1 MHRRGSHEVVRLETC
16 PVMAAPFAEIIL
28 PWLRFL
34 PPVEQVVVRL
44 DGRGGWLLSLF
55 GVPGRLK
62 ILKKIVG
69 ALEPGDAPAPGL
81 KGILFNN
88 RPVWGRDYLV
98 HRVGGHSYRVG
109 AGSFFQNNQEIA
121 EAAVAI
127 TRGWL
132 DEIAAAGTQL
142 PRLLDLYGGVGLFTL
157 ALGGR
162 FERVALVE
170 LDAGACRDA
179 ENNIARDESV
189 RSRAVVH
196 EGDLTEVL
204 RPGGPLGDDAWR
216 DAVCV
221 VDPPR
226 AGLGKDGTA
235 AVLARRPAHVFYMS
249 CDPATQARDAAILV
263 GRRLPAPPVCGRWTC
278 SRRARTSSRCSGW
291 KTPANPPPIPEMSDA
306 SLPSLDNVVVVLSRP
321 TEPMNIGAACRAM
334 KTMGLSRLRLIS
346 PLNPKG
352 RSARALAHGAEDILD
367 DALVVDDLLD
377 AVGDALVVTGT
388 TARERQLRKRAL
400 LTPAE
405 LADRIADHSR
415 EGRVVIMFGTE
426 RTGLTN
432 DEIDLCRY
440 LSTVDTAP
448 EQPSLNLAQA
458 VMLYGWEIRQA
469 MQRAGAPD
477 ALGARGRGLAPRGQG
492 SALAAEPSA
501 PRHAAADAGRTG
513 PHVRA
518 PGARH
523 GRDRLHAAR
532 APEVPH
538 LPAAPAHARR
548 HRQLGDAH
556 LPHPGAPYHG
566 RAAGAPL
573 PGTAGRARTVGR
585 GAGGDGGGDCRASGR

>member
-1 MHRRGSHEVVRLETC
+1 MKSHKPEPQHRRRPEDPVPVEPVLVELRIEKLVTGGDGLARDDQGACFVPRTAPGDLVRAAIVEERRGYRRAELRELLEPGPDRCAAPCPHYETCGGCDLQHLTIEAQRAAKLSIIAECFQRQGKLDVAGFMGPAVYGAPLEWRTSLRLHAHPTGFYGMHRRGSHEVVRLETC
-16 PVMAAPFAEIIL
+16 PIMAAPFAEIIL

-179 ENNIARDESV
+179 VNNIARDESV
-189 RSRAVVH
+189 RSRAAVH

-249 CDPATQARDAAILV
+249 CDPPTQARDAAILV
-263 GRRLPAPPVCGRWTC
+263 AAGY
-278 SRRARTSSRCSGW
+278 
-291 KTPANPPPIPEMSDA
+291 
-306 SLPSLDNVVVVLSRP
+306 RP
-321 TEPMNIGAACRAM
+321 
-334 KTMGLSRLRLIS
+334 
-346 PLNPKG
+346 
-352 RSARALAHGAEDILD
+352 
-367 DALVVDDLLD
+367 
-377 AVGDALVVTGT
+377 
-388 TARERQLRKRAL
+388 RQLRAL
-400 LTPAE
+400 
-405 LADRIADHSR
+405 D
-415 EGRVVIMFGTE
+415 MFPQSAHVE
-426 RTGLTN
+426 
-432 DEIDLCRY
+432 
-440 LSTVDTAP
+440 
-448 EQPSLNLAQA
+448 SLLW
-458 VMLYGWEIRQA
+458 LE
-469 MQRAGAPD
+469 
-477 ALGARGRGLAPRGQG
+477 
-492 SALAAEPSA
+492 
-501 PRHAAADAGRTG
+501 DAG
-513 PHVRA
+513 
-518 PGARH
+518 
-523 GRDRLHAAR
+523 
-532 APEVPH
+532 E
-538 LPAAPAHARR
+538 PAATP
-548 HRQLGDAH
+548 
-556 LPHPGAPYHG
+556 
-566 RAAGAPL
+566 
-573 PGTAGRARTVGR
+573 
-585 GAGGDGGGDCRASGR
+585 